1 MKVTKSDRIILL
13 PETSTSLKQMESPQG
28 QQCVRKIIDGHMSH
42 VIGLCDLLKQKVHVS
57 LYTNVWLLFTCAFF
71 LCNSIFLPSFSV
83 QQEIKSEARG
93 GHYLKE
99 MSKMAVL

>member
-1 MKVTKSDRIILL
+1 
-13 PETSTSLKQMESPQG
+13 MESPQG
-28 QQCVRKIIDGHMSH
+28 HQCVGKIIDGHMSH

-71 LCNSIFLPSFSV
+71 PSTLLFLPSFSV
-83 QQEIKSEARG
+83 QQEIKSEATGR
-93 GHYLKE
+93 HYLKE